1 MGNFDF
7 LRKQAIFKSFA
18 DIAIKAELFVRID
31 PNVAIVQC
39 RQALESATTWLY
51 SADKT
56 LEVPAVTNLV
66 NLLGNYKFRRLVG
79 EDICSQLY
87 VLRKAGNNAV
97 HNVCKYTAGDALQ
110 LLNFLFNYLDW
121 IDQNY
126 GSGPAFR
133 RFSKDLALNQGKIN
147 PVANAN
153 AATNETVAQN
163 ASIQIQPPPPKL
175 HLNKSKPKEE
185 SSPVKPQDDE
195 KDAQALKAEIE
206 NYKKRIAELELQVEI
221 NTKKEQNQDKYQKP
235 DTDISEAET
244 RKFLIDERLKD
255 AGWKLG
261 RDWLNEVPVTGMP
274 TTTGTGRIDYALYGD
289 DGKVL
294 AIIEAKSV
302 SHDPR
307 EGRHQAELYR
317 KCLMAQDPSCD
328 PVMFLT
334 NGHEILLY
342 DGLYPQERQVATFLS
357 KDDLLS
363 RQSRK
368 NTKNFDFTV
377 LDGICGRYYQIEAI
391 QATCNT
397 FKNLHRKALLVM
409 ATGTGKTRTVLGLI
423 KALTKAGYVK
433 NVLFL
438 ADRTALVNQAFAS
451 AKLLLKDYPLA
462 NLSDDHAKAE
472 DKNVSAR
479 IVFSTYPAMM
489 NAIDN
494 ARNKDNLRIFTPGHF
509 DLIICDEAHRSI
521 YNRYQAIFEYFDSL
535 LVGLTATPK
544 DEIDRN
550 TYSIFDLP
558 DGDPT
563 YYYSYERAVEEGYL
577 VDYHVLKY
585 KTDFMTNGI
594 HYKDLSDDDKLHWEE
609 TFGSLADDDDATP
622 TDIPASAINKW
633 VINED
638 TIRKVLNELMT
649 HGLKIQNNDLLG
661 KTIIFAKNH
670 KHAEAIKRVFD
681 KTYPSY
687 GPEFCTVIDHQ
698 IKYHDHLIEEFKKPS
713 KPKPQI
719 AVSVD
724 MLDTGIDVPECLNL
738 VFFKP
743 VYSHAKFWQMIGR
756 GTRCCKGLIDGSDK
770 KYFLIIDACR
780 NFEFF
785 EENEKGLDGVLVKP
799 LIQRT
804 FETRLHLLQAMEQY
818 HTSDEGQLECINEA
832 ATDLADLV
840 KAIDSKTF
848 GALSHSKAITHY
860 SKPDSFKKLDT
871 LTLEKSCTELGP
883 LLHATLQEEISIR
896 RFDNLMFNLELAFV
910 TTSQANLKKAL
921 KSLRAIADELLNTDL
936 TQVKSKELLIRQ
948 ILEDDF
954 VQDLSVKKLETLR
967 KAIRELAVFV
977 NENGSGRHVIV
988 TDFEDQT
995 EDEEYEENYGK
1006 AHASDKGF
1014 DAYKARLE
1022 RYVRAHI
1029 NEGAIAKLHT
1039 NQPLNKQ
1046 DLLELEEILWDRIG
1060 SREEYQET
1068 YQNDDFGLLIRKI
1081 IGLDEKAARDA
1092 FADFLTHNS
1101 LNAEQSAFL
1110 QYIIKYVEKNGF
1122 IDESQQILQG
1132 EYEPAA
1138 VWSLF
1143 NNNQTMLQ
1151 ELMLQVI
1158 PKIKQNAQ
1166 ANGIGL

>member
-18 DIAIKAELFVRID
+18 DIAIKAEPLVIFD

-39 RQALESATTWLY
+39 RKALESATTWLY

-66 NLLGNYKFRRLVG
+66 NLLSNYKFRRLVG
-79 EDICSQLY
+79 EDIISQLHI
-87 VLRKAGNNAV
+87 LRKAGNNAA
-97 HNVCKYTAGDALQ
+97 HNVCQYTAGDAIQ

-126 GSGPAFR
+126 GGGPAFR
-133 RFSKDLALNQGKIN
+133 RFSKELVINQRKISS
-147 PVANAN
+147 
-153 AATNETVAQN
+153 ATNTYAVPKDTTAQN
-163 ASIQIQPPPPKL
+163 VSIPTPAPKL
-175 HLNKSKPKEE
+175 HLNKNKSKIDVPPIKT
-185 SSPVKPQDDE
+185 QNDE
-195 KDAQALKAEIE
+195 QEALALKEEIE
-206 NYKKRIAELELQVEI
+206 NYKKRIAGLELQVEL
-221 NTKKEQNQDKYQKP
+221 NTKKEQNQDKYTKP

-261 RDWLNEVPVTGMP
+261 KDWLNEVPVSGMP

-317 KCLMAQDPSCD
+317 KCLIAKDPSCD
-328 PVMFLT
+328 PVIFLT
-334 NGHEILLY
+334 NGHEILLH
-342 DGLYPQERQVATFLS
+342 DGLFPQERQIATFFS
-357 KDDLLS
+357 KEDLIS
-363 RQSRK
+363 RLHRK
-368 NTKNFDFTV
+368 HTKDFDFTV
-377 LDGICGRYYQIEAI
+377 LDNICGRYYQIEAI
-391 QATCNT
+391 QATSHA
-397 FKNLHRKALLVM
+397 FENLKRKALLVM

-423 KALTKAGYVK
+423 KALTKASYVK

-462 NLSDDHAKAE
+462 NLSDDHAKPE

-550 TYSIFDLP
+550 TYSIFDLS

-585 KTDFMTNGI
+585 KTDFMSNGI
-594 HYKDLSDDDKLHWEE
+594 HYSDLSDDDKLRWEE
-609 TFGSLADDDDATP
+609 TFGSLSDENDAVP
-622 TDIPASAINKW
+622 TDIPAAAINKW

-649 HGLKIQNNDLLG
+649 HGLKIQNNDLIG

-670 KHAEAIKRVFD
+670 KHAEAIKKVFD

-687 GPEFCTVIDHQ
+687 GAEFCTVIDHQ
-698 IKYHDHLIEEFKKPS
+698 IKYHDHLIEEFKKP
-713 KPKPQI
+713 KLPKPQI

-770 KYFLIIDACR
+770 KYFLIVDACR

-785 EENEKGLDGVLVKP
+785 EENEKGMDGVLVKP

-804 FETRLHLLQAMEQY
+804 FETRLHLLHSMEQY
-818 HTSDEGQLECINEA
+818 HTHDEGQQECINEA
-832 ATDLADLV
+832 ASDLADLI
-840 KAIDSKTF
+840 KAIDTKTF

-860 SKPDSFKKLDT
+860 SKPDNFKKLDE
-871 LTLEKSCTELGP
+871 LTLEESCAELGP
-883 LLHATLQEEISIR
+883 LLHATLQEDISIR

-910 TTSQANLKKAL
+910 TGSQANLKKAL
-921 KSLRAIADELLNTDL
+921 KGLRNIADELLKTDL
-936 TQVKSKELLIRQ
+936 PQVKAKEILIRA
-948 ILEDDF
+948 ILDDEF
-954 VQDLSVKKLETLR
+954 SKNLSVKSLEALR

-977 NENGSGRHVIV
+977 NETGSSKGVYI

-995 EDEEYEENYGK
+995 ENEEYEENYGST
-1006 AHASDKGF
+1006 HATDNSF

-1046 DLLELEEILWDRIG
+1046 DLSELEEILWDRIG
-1060 SREEYQET
+1060 SREEYQRE
-1068 YQNDDFGLLIRKI
+1068 YQNNDFGLLIRKI
-1081 IGLDEKAARDA
+1081 VGLDERSAQDA
-1092 FADFLTHNS
+1092 FANFLTHNS

-1110 QYIIKYVEKNGF
+1110 QYIIKYIVQNGF
-1122 IDESQQILQG
+1122 IDEPQQIMQAP
-1132 EYEPAA
+1132 YDPTTVCA
-1138 VWSLF
+1138 LF
-1143 NNNQTMLQ
+1143 GNDVQMLQ
-1151 ELMLQVI
+1151 ELMLKVI
-1158 PKIKQNAQ
+1158 PQIKQNAQ
-1166 ANGIGL
+1166 ANEIAI